1 MKFSALILLLL
12 LGCTKKAEVTA
23 DLSGDQLVARGK
35 SIYSLNCIACH
46 NVNPKLDGAI
56 GPAIAGSSLE
66 LLQARVL
73 KAAYPAGYKPKRTTT
88 QMAALPHLEKE
99 LPALHAFLNAQ

>member
-1 MKFSALILLLL
+1 MKFSGLILLLL

-35 SIYSLNCIACH
+35 SIYILNCIACH
-46 NVNPKLDGAI
+46 NVDPKLDGAI
-56 GPAIAGSSLE
+56 GPAISGSSLE
-66 LLQARVL
+66 LITARVL
-73 KAAYPAGYKPKRTTT
+73 KGSYPDSYKPKRMTK